1 MVIHKANLTKFI
13 DTWKNRSWR
22 VVSIATLLLPQTL
35 SESHKGAGS
44 MQVFRTGS
52 KACLITSTLLF
63 SLPSLALGADLHK
76 AHGVQTVGHEHAQA
90 VTAKIHPISIRK
102 VATYGTATRH
112 AMYRQTA
119 MGKGRL
125 ARHAVYSHGGHW
137 GISCVP
143 YAREASGITVAG
155 NAWQWWHNAAG
166 QYARGDSPE
175 AGSVLNFRANGRMPL
190 GHVAVVSR
198 VVNSREIIVDQAN
211 WPSTGMRGG
220 VSHNVAVVDV
230 SEANNWSAV
239 RVELGHGG
247 DFGSVYPTYGFIYDR
262 PDSGIVTA
270 SVTPPAPQPS
280 INPVPSD
287 LRPAAERPWQTYE
300 EVAESPI
307 AQPQKINLQVSPSAA
322 RVDR

>member
-1 MVIHKANLTKFI
+1 
-13 DTWKNRSWR
+13 
-22 VVSIATLLLPQTL
+22 
-35 SESHKGAGS
+35 
-44 MQVFRTGS
+44 
-52 KACLITSTLLF
+52 
-63 SLPSLALGADLHK
+63 LHK
-76 AHGVQTVGHEHAQA
+76 AHGVQNAGHQQAHA
-90 VTAKIHPISIRK
+90 
-102 VATYGTATRH
+102 VAANVNPVSNRNVAAYGTATRR

-125 ARHAVYSHGGHW
+125 ARHAVYRNW

-143 YAREASGITVAG
+143 FAREASGITVAG
-155 NAWQWWHNAAG
+155 NAWQWWANAAG
-166 QYARGDSPE
+166 QYARGDRPE

-190 GHVAVVSR
+190 GHVAVVAR
-198 VVNSREIIVDQAN
+198 VVNPREVIVDQAN

-220 VSHNVAVVDV
+220 VSHDVAVVDV

-247 DFGSVYPTYGFIYDR
+247 DFGSVYPTYGFIYNR

-270 SVTPPAPQPS
+270 SVTRPAPQPS

-307 AQPQKINLQVSPSAA
+307 AQPQQIDLQANAA
-322 RVDR
+322 RISR